1 MGGHRLND
9 GQDAGLTKEKTMNL
23 IDRYIQHVG
32 NHLPEKSRE
41 DLKREIRSLVEDTL
55 EDRSR
60 ELGRPI
66 DEAMT
71 VDVLKEFGRPEKMAA
86 SYTPER
92 YLIGPRL
99 FPTFWLVVKIVTS
112 VMLAIALVKFF
123 TGLGQPDLS
132 FPRLLLQ
139 TFFEFVGS
147 IITALG
153 NVVVVFAMLQ
163 YFVPEFSQESD
174 EKEWNPLKMEKIEE
188 DDQINRVEMVFGI
201 TFSVIGLAVFNF
213 FPELLG
219 FSFATN
225 GGWVFGINF
234 DNNSEW
240 IFLPALS
247 ETFFTY
253 LPWINLLWGAEII
266 LSLFL
271 LIQGQWQTVTRLV
284 STAIKLMS
292 VGLAVLMLGGPS
304 LVGLNPQDMAASGIG
319 FTLETATRLVSL
331 FKQVITV
338 TLALVIVLDGFSIVK
353 RIYKFAAKRS
363 GS

>member
-1 MGGHRLND
+1 
-9 GQDAGLTKEKTMNL
+9 MNL

-32 NHLPEKSRE
+32 KHLPEKSRE

-60 ELGRPI
+60 ELGRKV
-66 DEAMT
+66 DTAMT
-71 VDVLKEFGRPEKMAA
+71 VDVLKEFGRPEKMAV

-112 VMLAIALVKFF
+112 VMLAIALVKLFI
-123 TGLGQPDLS
+123 GLGQPDPN

-153 NVVVVFAMLQ
+153 NVVVIFAAIQ
-163 YFVPEFSQESD
+163 YFMPELSHEV
-174 EKEWNPLKMEKIEE
+174 EKADEWNPLKMEKIEDE
-188 DDQINRVEMVFGI
+188 DQVSRVEQAFGI
-201 TFSVIGLAVFNF
+201 TFSVIGLALFNF

-219 FSFATN
+219 FSFSSN
-225 GGWVFGINF
+225 G
-234 DNNSEW
+234 EW
-240 IFLPALS
+240 ISLPALS
-247 ETFFTY
+247 EAFFTY

-271 LIQGQWQTVTRLV
+271 LIQGQWQNATRWV
-284 STAIKLMS
+284 SIAIKIMT
-292 VGLAVLMLGGPS
+292 VGLAGFMLAGPS
-304 LVGLNPQDMAASGIG
+304 LVGLNPQDMVASGIG

-331 FKQVITV
+331 FKQVVTV
-338 TLALVIVLDGFSIVK
+338 TLALIIVLDGFSIVK
-353 RIYKFAAKRS
+353 RIYKFAVKRS